1 MNSLRFPSETQRI
14 ADNHTPKEL
23 GMEEE
28 DVIEVYQKQMGGHST
43 VQIFFFFFLFSQSFF
58 VFKNSSFVMWY
69 SKWN

>member
-1 MNSLRFPSETQRI
+1 
-14 ADNHTPKEL
+14 
-23 GMEEE
+23 MEEE